1 MVEGRLSNCSVGE
14 LPQEPWRTIAQ
25 FRHDVLFLVVSLA
38 THQDGSQHRYQAAP
52 WLKLLGVSFCV
63 CVCVCVDM
71 KAEREANQTFSC
83 NAPRWVTA
91 QVSGRPMA

>member
-52 WLKLLGVSFCV
+52 WLKLLGVSI
-63 CVCVCVDM
+63 CVCVDM
-71 KAEREANQTFSC
+71 KAKGRARQKSNQTG
-83 NAPRWVTA
+83 A
-91 QVSGRPMA
+91 Q